1 MLVKKV
7 NPIDTIDASNLVKKA
22 DYDTKIGEIENEI
35 LDQDHDKST
44 TTQEFNKLTVENFA
58 TRLKQARLA
67 TKADVLQK

>member
-7 NPIDTIDASNLVKKA
+7 NPIDTIDTSNLVKKA

-44 TTQEFNKLTVENFA
+44 TTQEFNKPTVENFA

>member
-7 NPIDTIDASNLVKKA
+7 NPIDTIDTSNLVKKA